1 MEYIQEIEGQAQQL
15 KNVSKEIRK
24 KIRLGKLNE
33 AYRLTVQYPNDLIII
48 SQRCTILIKQGR
60 LEEAK
65 IIGKQFEDDPI
76 IQSQMVI
83 IAMQEGDI
91 ERAKAIGERFED
103 NEAVQSQ
110 MITIAIQEER
120 LEDAKAIG
128 EKFKDNS
135 VIQNQMITIAIQ
147 EGRLE
152 EAKAIGARFKKYEPI
167 QRQIMTIAIHQG
179 DIERAREILSEFG
192 NLRRMRLQFEKELKT
207 RRNIHTNNHQGARAS
222 TNRRLLNQIKTRL
235 YYNKI
240 DAEVIEQIS
249 SSEELTEYERT
260 VILLAICEKQKMP
273 TRAKQIA
280 SKFESVDQMQ
290 NRTIKQIIERA
301 KNKNPKIFPWEFYD
315 GTLKWELDKKLSQK
329 FEEERETEEG
339 YIK

>member
-1 MEYIQEIEGQAQQL
+1 MEYIQEIEGQVGQS

-33 AYRLTVQYPNDLIII
+33 AYRLTVQYPNDLIIM
-48 SQRCTILIKQGR
+48 SQKCTILIKQGR

-91 ERAKAIGERFED
+91 ERAKAIGARFED

-110 MITIAIQEER
+110 MITIAIQEGR
-120 LEDAKAIG
+120 LEEAKAIG

-152 EAKAIGARFKKYEPI
+152 DAKAIGARFKKCESV

-207 RRNIHTNNHQGARAS
+207 RRNIHINNPQSARTS

-240 DAEVIEQIS
+240 DAELLEQIG

-280 SKFESVDQMQ
+280 SKFESDDQMQ

-329 FEEERETEEG
+329 FEEERETEER
-339 YIK
+339 

>member
-1 MEYIQEIEGQAQQL
+1 MEYIQEIEGQVGQS

-33 AYRLTVQYPNDLIII
+33 AYRLTAQYPNDLIIM
-48 SQRCTILIKQGR
+48 SQKCTILIKQGR

-91 ERAKAIGERFED
+91 ERAKAIGARFED

-110 MITIAIQEER
+110 MITIAIQEGR
-120 LEDAKAIG
+120 LEEAKAIG

-152 EAKAIGARFKKYEPI
+152 DAKAIGARFEKCESV

-207 RRNIHTNNHQGARAS
+207 RRNIHTNNPQSARTS

-240 DAEVIEQIS
+240 DAELLEQIG

-280 SKFESVDQMQ
+280 SKFESDDQMQ

-329 FEEERETEEG
+329 FEEERETEER
-339 YIK
+339 

>member
-1 MEYIQEIEGQAQQL
+1 
-15 KNVSKEIRK
+15 
-24 KIRLGKLNE
+24 
-33 AYRLTVQYPNDLIII
+33 
-48 SQRCTILIKQGR
+48 
-60 LEEAK
+60 
-65 IIGKQFEDDPI
+65 
-76 IQSQMVI
+76 
-83 IAMQEGDI
+83 
-91 ERAKAIGERFED
+91 
-103 NEAVQSQ
+103 
-110 MITIAIQEER
+110 
-120 LEDAKAIG
+120 
-128 EKFKDNS
+128 
-135 VIQNQMITIAIQ
+135 
-147 EGRLE
+147 
-152 EAKAIGARFKKYEPI
+152 
-167 QRQIMTIAIHQG
+167 MTIAIHQG

-240 DAEVIEQIS
+240 DAELLEQIG

-280 SKFESVDQMQ
+280 SKFESDDQMQ

-329 FEEERETEEG
+329 FEEERETEER
-339 YIK
+339 

>member
-1 MEYIQEIEGQAQQL
+1 MEYIQETEGQAQQL

-24 KIRLGKLNE
+24 KIKLGKLNE

-65 IIGKQFEDDPI
+65 IIGKQLEDDPI

-91 ERAKAIGERFED
+91 EGAKAIGARFED

-110 MITIAIQEER
+110 MITIAIQEGR

-152 EAKAIGARFKKYEPI
+152 DAKAIGARFKKCESI

-207 RRNIHTNNHQGARAS
+207 RRNIHTNNAQGARAS
-222 TNRRLLNQIKTRL
+222 TNIRLLNQIKTRL

-240 DAEVIEQIS
+240 DAELLEQVG

-280 SKFESVDQMQ
+280 SKFESDDQMQ

>member
-1 MEYIQEIEGQAQQL
+1 
-15 KNVSKEIRK
+15 
-24 KIRLGKLNE
+24 
-33 AYRLTVQYPNDLIII
+33 
-48 SQRCTILIKQGR
+48 
-60 LEEAK
+60 
-65 IIGKQFEDDPI
+65 
-76 IQSQMVI
+76 MVI

-91 ERAKAIGERFED
+91 ERAKAIGARFED

-110 MITIAIQEER
+110 MITIAIQEGR
-120 LEDAKAIG
+120 LEEAKAIG

-152 EAKAIGARFKKYEPI
+152 DAKAIGARFKKCESV

-192 NLRRMRLQFEKELKT
+192 NLRRMRLQFEKELKI
-207 RRNIHTNNHQGARAS
+207 RGNIYTNNSKRARMPS
-222 TNRRLLNQIKTRL
+222 TIQLLNQIKTRL

-240 DAEVIEQIS
+240 DAELLEQIG

-280 SKFESVDQMQ
+280 SKFESDDQMQ

-329 FEEERETEEG
+329 FEEERETEER
-339 YIK
+339 

>member
-1 MEYIQEIEGQAQQL
+1 MEYIQEIEGQVEQS

-24 KIRLGKLNE
+24 KIKLGKLDE
-33 AYRLTVQYPNDLIII
+33 AYRLTAQYPNDLIIM

-76 IQSQMVI
+76 IQSQMVT
-83 IAMQEGDI
+83 IAIQEGDI
-91 ERAKAIGERFED
+91 ERANAIGAKFES
-103 NEAVQSQ
+103 NEVIQGQ
-110 MITIAIQEER
+110 MITIAIQEGR

-128 EKFKDNS
+128 EKFQDNPM
-135 VIQNQMITIAIQ
+135 IQNQMITIAIQ
-147 EGRLE
+147 EGRIE
-152 EAKAIGARFKKYEPI
+152 DAKAIGARFEKCESV
-167 QRQIMTIAIHQG
+167 QRQIMTIAIYQG

-207 RRNIHTNNHQGARAS
+207 RRNIHTNNPQGARTS

-240 DAEVIEQIS
+240 DAELLEQIG

-280 SKFESVDQMQ
+280 SRFESDDQRQ
-290 NRTIKQIIERA
+290 NRTIKQIVERA
-301 KNKNPKIFPWEFYD
+301 KNKNQKIFPWEFYD
-315 GTLKWELDKKLSQK
+315 STLNWELDKKLSQK
-329 FEEERETEEG
+329 FEEERETEER
-339 YIK
+339 

>member
-60 LEEAK
+60 IEEAK

-91 ERAKAIGERFED
+91 ERAKAIGARFED

-110 MITIAIQEER
+110 MITIAIQEGR
-120 LEDAKAIG
+120 LEEAKAIG

-152 EAKAIGARFKKYEPI
+152 DAKAIGARFEKCESV
-167 QRQIMTIAIHQG
+167 QRQIMTIAIRQG
-179 DIERAREILSEFG
+179 NIERAREILSEFG

-207 RRNIHTNNHQGARAS
+207 RRNIHTNNPQSARTS

-240 DAEVIEQIS
+240 DAELLEQIG

-280 SKFESVDQMQ
+280 SKFESDDQMQ

-329 FEEERETEEG
+329 FEEERETEER
-339 YIK
+339 

>member
-1 MEYIQEIEGQAQQL
+1 MEYIQEIEGQVGQS

-24 KIRLGKLNE
+24 KIRLGKLDE
-33 AYRLTVQYPNDLIII
+33 AYRLTAQYPNDLIIM
-48 SQRCTILIKQGR
+48 SQKCTILIKQGR

-91 ERAKAIGERFED
+91 ERAKAIGARFED

-110 MITIAIQEER
+110 MITIAIQEGR
-120 LEDAKAIG
+120 LEEAKAIG

-152 EAKAIGARFKKYEPI
+152 DAKAIGARFKKCESV

-207 RRNIHTNNHQGARAS
+207 RRNIHINNPQSARTS

-240 DAEVIEQIS
+240 DAELLEQIG

-280 SKFESVDQMQ
+280 SKFESDDQMQ

-329 FEEERETEEG
+329 FEEERETEER
-339 YIK
+339 

>member
-1 MEYIQEIEGQAQQL
+1 MEYIQEIEGQVGQL

-24 KIRLGKLNE
+24 KIRLGKLDE
-33 AYRLTVQYPNDLIII
+33 AYRLTAQYPNDLIIM

-76 IQSQMVI
+76 IQSQMV
-83 IAMQEGDI
+83 
-91 ERAKAIGERFED
+91 
-103 NEAVQSQ
+103 
-110 MITIAIQEER
+110 TIAIQEGR

-128 EKFKDNS
+128 EKFQDNPM
-135 VIQNQMITIAIQ
+135 IQNQMITIAIQ

-179 DIERAREILSEFG
+179 NIERARGILEEFG
-192 NLRRMRLQFEKELKT
+192 NLRRMRLQFEKELKI
-207 RRNIHTNNHQGARAS
+207 RGNIYTNNSKSVRMPS
-222 TNRRLLNQIKTRL
+222 TIQLLNQIKTRL

-240 DAEVIEQIS
+240 DVELLEQIG

-280 SKFESVDQMQ
+280 SKFESDDQMQ

-329 FEEERETEEG
+329 FEEERETEER
-339 YIK
+339 

>member
-33 AYRLTVQYPNDLIII
+33 AYRLTVQYPNDLIIM
-48 SQRCTILIKQGR
+48 SQKCTILIKQGR
-60 LEEAK
+60 IEEAK

-91 ERAKAIGERFED
+91 ERAKAIGARFED

-110 MITIAIQEER
+110 MITIAIQEGR
-120 LEDAKAIG
+120 LEEAKAIG

-152 EAKAIGARFKKYEPI
+152 DAKAIGARFEKCESV

-240 DAEVIEQIS
+240 DAELLEQIG

-280 SKFESVDQMQ
+280 SKFESDDQMQ

-329 FEEERETEEG
+329 FEEERETEER
-339 YIK
+339 

>member
-60 LEEAK
+60 LEEAQ

-110 MITIAIQEER
+110 MITIAIQEGR

-280 SKFESVDQMQ
+280 SKFESDDQMQ

-301 KNKNPKIFPWEFYD
+301 KNKNPRIFPWEFYD

-329 FEEERETEEG
+329 FEEERETEER
-339 YIK
+339 

>member
-1 MEYIQEIEGQAQQL
+1 MEYIQEIEGQVGQS

-33 AYRLTVQYPNDLIII
+33 AYRLTAQYPNDLIIM
-48 SQRCTILIKQGR
+48 SQKCTILIKQGR

-91 ERAKAIGERFED
+91 ERAKAIGARFED

-110 MITIAIQEER
+110 MITIAIQEGR
-120 LEDAKAIG
+120 LEEAKAIG

-152 EAKAIGARFKKYEPI
+152 DAKAIGARFKKCESV

-207 RRNIHTNNHQGARAS
+207 RRNIHTNNPQSARTS

-240 DAEVIEQIS
+240 DAELLEQIG

-280 SKFESVDQMQ
+280 SKFESDDQMQ

-329 FEEERETEEG
+329 FEEERETEER
-339 YIK
+339 

>member
-1 MEYIQEIEGQAQQL
+1 MEYIQEIEGQVGQL

-24 KIRLGKLNE
+24 KIRLGKLDE
-33 AYRLTVQYPNDLIII
+33 AYRLTAQYPNDLIIM

-76 IQSQMVI
+76 IQSQMVT
-83 IAMQEGDI
+83 IAIQEGDI
-91 ERAKAIGERFED
+91 ERANAIGAKFES
-103 NEAVQSQ
+103 NEAIQS
-110 MITIAIQEER
+110 
-120 LEDAKAIG
+120 
-128 EKFKDNS
+128 
-135 VIQNQMITIAIQ
+135 QMITIAIQ

-152 EAKAIGARFKKYEPI
+152 DAKAIGEKFQDNPMI
-167 QRQIMTIAIHQG
+167 QMTIAIHQG
-179 DIERAREILSEFG
+179 NIERARGILEEFG
-192 NLRRMRLQFEKELKT
+192 NLRRMRLQFEKELKI
-207 RRNIHTNNHQGARAS
+207 RGNIYTNNSKSVRMPS
-222 TNRRLLNQIKTRL
+222 TIQLLNQIKTRL

-240 DAEVIEQIS
+240 DVELLEQIG

-280 SKFESVDQMQ
+280 SRFESDDQMQ

-329 FEEERETEEG
+329 FEEERETEER
-339 YIK
+339 

>member
-60 LEEAK
+60 LEEAQ

-110 MITIAIQEER
+110 MITIAIQEGR

-280 SKFESVDQMQ
+280 SKFESDDQMQ

-329 FEEERETEEG
+329 FEEERETEER
-339 YIK
+339 

>member
-1 MEYIQEIEGQAQQL
+1 MEYIQEIEGQVGQS

-24 KIRLGKLNE
+24 KIRLGKLDE
-33 AYRLTVQYPNDLIII
+33 AYRLTAQYPNDLIIM

-76 IQSQMVI
+76 IQSQMVT
-83 IAMQEGDI
+83 IAIQEGDI
-91 ERAKAIGERFED
+91 ERANAIGAKFES
-103 NEAVQSQ
+103 NEAIQS
-110 MITIAIQEER
+110 
-120 LEDAKAIG
+120 
-128 EKFKDNS
+128 
-135 VIQNQMITIAIQ
+135 QMITIAIQ

-152 EAKAIGARFKKYEPI
+152 DAKAIGEKFKKYEPI

-179 DIERAREILSEFG
+179 NIERARGILEEFG
-192 NLRRMRLQFEKELKT
+192 NLRRMRLQFEKELKI
-207 RRNIHTNNHQGARAS
+207 RGNIYTNNSKSVRMPS
-222 TNRRLLNQIKTRL
+222 TIQLLNQIKTRL

-240 DAEVIEQIS
+240 DVELLEQIG

-280 SKFESVDQMQ
+280 SKFESDDQMQ

-329 FEEERETEEG
+329 FEEERETEER
-339 YIK
+339 

>member
-60 LEEAK
+60 LEEAQ

-83 IAMQEGDI
+83 IAMQEG
-91 ERAKAIGERFED
+91 
-103 NEAVQSQ
+103 
-110 MITIAIQEER
+110 R

-280 SKFESVDQMQ
+280 SKFESDDQMQ

-315 GTLKWELDKKLSQK
+315 STLNWELDKKLSQK
-329 FEEERETEEG
+329 FEKERETEER
-339 YIK
+339 

>member
-60 LEEAK
+60 LEEAQ

-110 MITIAIQEER
+110 MITIAIQEGR

-280 SKFESVDQMQ
+280 SKFESDDQMQ

-301 KNKNPKIFPWEFYD
+301 KNKNPRIFPWEFYD

-329 FEEERETEEG
+329 FEKERETEER
-339 YIK
+339 

>member
-60 LEEAK
+60 LEEAQ

-110 MITIAIQEER
+110 MITIAIQEGR
-120 LEDAKAIG
+120 LEEAKAIG

-152 EAKAIGARFKKYEPI
+152 EAKAIGARFKKCEPI

-280 SKFESVDQMQ
+280 SKFESDDQMQ

-315 GTLKWELDKKLSQK
+315 STLNWELDKKLSQK
-329 FEEERETEEG
+329 FEEERETEER
-339 YIK
+339 

>member
-60 LEEAK
+60 LEEAQ

-110 MITIAIQEER
+110 MITIAIQEGR

-280 SKFESVDQMQ
+280 SKFESDDQMQ

-301 KNKNPKIFPWEFYD
+301 KNKNPRIFPWEFYD

-329 FEEERETEEG
+329 FEEERETKER
-339 YIK
+339 

>member
-128 EKFKDNS
+128 EKFNDNS

-152 EAKAIGARFKKYEPI
+152 EAKAIGSRFKKYEPI

-280 SKFESVDQMQ
+280 SKFESDDQMQ

-301 KNKNPKIFPWEFYD
+301 KNKNPRIFPWEFYD

-329 FEEERETEEG
+329 FEEERETEER
-339 YIK
+339 

>member
-91 ERAKAIGERFED
+91 ERAKAIGARFED

-110 MITIAIQEER
+110 MITIAIQEGR
-120 LEDAKAIG
+120 LEEAKAIG

-152 EAKAIGARFKKYEPI
+152 DAKAIGARFKKCESV

-207 RRNIHTNNHQGARAS
+207 RRNIHTNNLQSARTS

-240 DAEVIEQIS
+240 DAELLEQIG

-280 SKFESVDQMQ
+280 SKFESDDQMQ

-329 FEEERETEEG
+329 FEEERETEER
-339 YIK
+339 

>member
-1 MEYIQEIEGQAQQL
+1 MEYIQEIEGQVGQL

-24 KIRLGKLNE
+24 KIRLGKLDE
-33 AYRLTVQYPNDLIII
+33 AYRLTAQYPNDLIIM

-76 IQSQMVI
+76 IQSQMVT
-83 IAMQEGDI
+83 IAIQEGDI
-91 ERAKAIGERFED
+91 ERANAIGAKFES
-103 NEAVQSQ
+103 NEAIQSQ
-110 MITIAIQEER
+110 MITIAIQEGR

-128 EKFKDNS
+128 EKFQDNPM
-135 VIQNQMITIAIQ
+135 IQNQMITIAIQ

-179 DIERAREILSEFG
+179 NIERARGILEEFG
-192 NLRRMRLQFEKELKT
+192 NLRRMRLQFEKELKI
-207 RRNIHTNNHQGARAS
+207 RGNIYTNNSKSVRMPS
-222 TNRRLLNQIKTRL
+222 TIQLLNQIKTRL

-280 SKFESVDQMQ
+280 SKFESDDQMQ

-329 FEEERETEEG
+329 FEEERETEER
-339 YIK
+339 

>member
-60 LEEAK
+60 LEEAQ

-76 IQSQMVI
+76 IQSQMV
-83 IAMQEGDI
+83 
-91 ERAKAIGERFED
+91 
-103 NEAVQSQ
+103 
-110 MITIAIQEER
+110 
-120 LEDAKAIG
+120 
-128 EKFKDNS
+128 
-135 VIQNQMITIAIQ
+135 TIAIQ

-240 DAEVIEQIS
+240 DVELLEQIG

-280 SKFESVDQMQ
+280 SKFESDDQMQ

-315 GTLKWELDKKLSQK
+315 STLNWELDKKLSQK
-329 FEEERETEEG
+329 FEKERETEER
-339 YIK
+339 

>member
-60 LEEAK
+60 LEEAQ

-110 MITIAIQEER
+110 MITIAIQEGR

-280 SKFESVDQMQ
+280 SKFESDDQMQ

-301 KNKNPKIFPWEFYD
+301 KNKNPKIFPWKFYD

-329 FEEERETEEG
+329 FEEERETEER
-339 YIK
+339 